1 MSSLLRL
8 GRKQKNSSNAFRIH
22 IFLFRSYLLGIERIN
37 TFIRSRSSL
46 ENQPD
51 SRPKW
56 AKSGA
61 YLMGSWQSL
70 YPFSDQKGPKP
81 YPWGRGKDYNRE
93 DRKIVYS
100 AGRLWVY
107 YTELATERE
116 RHLATG
122 KRGDFRCLFCR
133 PAIGQ
138 ASCLFCARRGQLT
151 FPFSC

>member
-37 TFIRSRSSL
+37 TFIHSRSSL

-56 AKSGA
+56 AKSIPVFRPKRPKNPTLGV
-61 YLMGSWQSL
+61 GTHL
-70 YPFSDQKGPKP
+70 YGLYKGVTPREIRRGKIASFIELKRKTVT
-81 YPWGRGKDYNRE
+81 RGKDYNRE

-100 AGRLWVY
+100 AGRLWV
-107 YTELATERE
+107 
-116 RHLATG
+116 
-122 KRGDFRCLFCR
+122 
-133 PAIGQ
+133 
-138 ASCLFCARRGQLT
+138 
-151 FPFSC
+151 

>member
-22 IFLFRSYLLGIERIN
+22 LFLFSSYLLGIERIN

-107 YTELATERE
+107 
-116 RHLATG
+116 
-122 KRGDFRCLFCR
+122 
-133 PAIGQ
+133 
-138 ASCLFCARRGQLT
+138 
-151 FPFSC
+151 

>member
-1 MSSLLRL
+1 MRPKNAISLTLFQTRPLKSIPVFRTGLQAEIMSSLLSL

-22 IFLFRSYLLGIERIN
+22 IFLFSSYLLGIERIN

-70 YPFSDQKGPKP
+70 YPFSDQKGPKTLP
-81 YPWGRGKDYNRE
+81 LGSGK
-93 DRKIVYS
+93 
-100 AGRLWVY
+100 GL
-107 YTELATERE
+107 
-116 RHLATG
+116 
-122 KRGDFRCLFCR
+122 
-133 PAIGQ
+133 Q
-138 ASCLFCARRGQLT
+138 
-151 FPFSC
+151 